1 MKEING
7 YKYSKKEFDGYKF
20 RSIFRLSVD
29 EDWRND
35 TNIDVY
41 TDNPD
46 REEVKKVI
54 NSLTTDKVKNC
65 FMEHWTTK
73 EQDDRN
79 SELIEETLKDI

>member
-20 RSIFRLSVD
+20 RSIFRLSVN

-54 NSLTTDKVKNC
+54 NSLTTEKVKLC
-65 FMEHWTTK
+65 SIEHWTTK